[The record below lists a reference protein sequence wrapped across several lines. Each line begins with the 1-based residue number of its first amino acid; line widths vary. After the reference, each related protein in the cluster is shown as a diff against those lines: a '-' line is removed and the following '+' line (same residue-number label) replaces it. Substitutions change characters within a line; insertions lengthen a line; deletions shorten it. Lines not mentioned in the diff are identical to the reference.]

1 MNNYEKLIS
10 YLPSVYQKENNLKLM
25 KSISILFDKFD
36 EDLASIDKMWVVEEA
51 TGEYLDIIGNNLQVY
66 RELNQTDS
74 VYKTKINM
82 KLYNT
87 IFVPLLDNFIYF
99 VENIT
104 GYYAENVKE
113 GWLQSPDY
121 ESGKM
126 SMDLIVPYDFSRE
139 LLEGLNLENI
149 YSAGVSL
156 DVSTY
161 VESFTPLEGFGIG
174 LFGLTGLPIK
184 TNRTLFSADEFR
196 FTPLEGFGIAL
207 LGLTGLPV
215 E

>member
-1 MNNYEKLIS
+1 MTNYEKLIS
-10 YLPSVYQKENNLKLM
+10 YLPSIYQKENNLKLI

-51 TGEYLDIIGNNLQVY
+51 AGEYLDIIGNNLQVY

-74 VYKTKINM
+74 IYKTKIKM
-82 KLYNT
+82 KSYNT
-87 IFVPLLDNFIYF
+87 YFVPLLDNLIYF
-99 VENIT
+99 VENVT
-104 GYYAENVKE
+104 GYYAENIKE

-126 SMDLIVPYDFSRE
+126 SMDLIVPYDFSKE

-161 VESFTPLEGFGIG
+161 VEAFTPLEGFGIG
-174 LFGLTGLPIK
+174 LFGLTG
-184 TNRTLFSADEFR
+184 S
-196 FTPLEGFGIAL
+196 
-207 LGLTGLPV
+207 
-215 E
+215 

>member
-1 MNNYEKLIS
+1 MTNYEKLIS
-10 YLPSVYQKENNLKLM
+10 YLPSIYQKENNLKLI

-51 TGEYLDIIGNNLQVY
+51 AGEYLDIIGNNLQVY

-74 VYKTKINM
+74 IYKTKIKM
-82 KLYNT
+82 KLHNT
-87 IFVPLLDNFIYF
+87 YFVPLLDNLIDF
-99 VENIT
+99 VENVT

-113 GWLQSPDY
+113 GWLQSPDF

-126 SMDLIVPYDFSRE
+126 TMDLVVPYDFSKE
-139 LLEGLNLENI
+139 LLEGLKLENI
-149 YSAGVSL
+149 YSAGVKL

-161 VESFTPLEGFGIG
+161 VEAFTPMEGFGIG

-184 TNRTLFSADEFR
+184 TNRTLFSTDEFR
-196 FTPLEGFGIAL
+196 FTPLEGFGIAQF
-207 LGLTGLPV
+207 GLTGLPIK
-215 E
+215 

>member
-66 RELNQTDS
+66 RELNQNDS

-161 VESFTPLEGFGIG
+161 VEAFTPLEGFGIG

-207 LGLTGLPV
+207 LGLTGLSI